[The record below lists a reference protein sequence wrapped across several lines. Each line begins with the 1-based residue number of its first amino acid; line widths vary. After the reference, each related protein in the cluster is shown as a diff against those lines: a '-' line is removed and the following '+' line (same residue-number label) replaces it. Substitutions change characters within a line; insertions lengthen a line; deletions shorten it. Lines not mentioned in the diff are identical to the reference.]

1 MHVTEKK
8 TTARRATKPAA
19 GPRTRTTKT
28 VTAATAGPLDVPAAA
43 TVTAPASQRPRTATG
58 VRRRATASRA
68 VAPVAP
74 AVVPVDASPGDDL
87 QASRVVTHDDIR
99 VRAYFL
105 ALEHR
110 GRGGSLDYWLQAE
123 RELLAG
129 VTGD

>member
-28 VTAATAGPLDVPAAA
+28 VTAAAVPLDVPAAA
-43 TVTAPASQRPRTATG
+43 TAPASHQRPRTATG

>member
-1 MHVTEKK
+1 MAEKK

-28 VTAATAGPLDVPAAA
+28 VTAATAGPMDVPAAP
-43 TVTAPASQRPRTATG
+43 TVTAPASQRQRSATG
-58 VRRRATASRA
+58 VRRRSAASRA

-87 QASRVVTHDDIR
+87 PASRVVTDDDIR

-105 ALEHR
+105 ALEQR
-110 GRGGSLDYWLQAE
+110 GRGGSLDFWLQAE
-123 RELLAG
+123 RELRAA
-129 VTGD
+129 VARD